1 MRLSR
6 RGLLLAGA
14 GLFVG
19 CRPGTHALPRPASTG
34 KTPLVRPAFAESGI
48 VVQSGDTTAHSAV
61 VWAKATNHP
70 GGRLV
75 VDVTRAGD
83 PEFANARRFQGSLA
97 SSETDR
103 TARALVEGLDP
114 GTEWLFRAGFGDAP
128 RPDRMAYGRTRTAPD
143 DDRDVRLAWSGDT
156 VGQGWGIDVSRGGLA
171 TYRALHEA
179 KPHAFLHVGDM
190 IYADG
195 VIEPEVRL
203 DDGSVWRNL
212 VTPAKRKV
220 AETLDDFR
228 GNFAY
233 SFECDTFRSCAAEV
247 PLYAMWDDHEVAND
261 FWPGRV
267 LEDPRFHEKRCDV
280 LVPNALRAMR
290 EYVPFRESKTLYR
303 SVSWG
308 RAAEVFVTDTRSYRS
323 PDGLDRETAS
333 DAARSAL
340 WGDEQVEW
348 LVRGLVASRARWKI
362 VTLGMPLAL
371 VLPHTYAGE
380 ASTQDGLGQG
390 EGPPLGRELELVRVL
405 SACRAAGVANVLFLS
420 ADVHYAAVHRF
431 DPSRAVYKDFAG
443 FHEAVAGPLHASSF
457 PTKALDPTFGPEVLF
472 QVEEPR
478 SSGSGPVAGR
488 QSYGVVE
495 IAKGTHELAIRVYSG
510 TGAELHVTRLV
521 PQRA

>member
-1 MRLSR
+1 MSLSR
-6 RGLLLAGA
+6 RGFLLAGA

-19 CRPGTHALPRPASTG
+19 CGADSRTLPRTSSAG

-48 VVQSGDTTAHSAV
+48 VVQSGDITSSAAV
-61 VWAKATNHP
+61 VWAKGAPAHS
-70 GGRLV
+70 GRLV
-75 VDVTRAGD
+75 VDVTRASD
-83 PEFANARRFQGSLA
+83 PEFAHARRFQGSLA

-103 TARALVEGLDP
+103 TARAVVEGLDP

-128 RPDRMAYGRTRTAPD
+128 KPDRMAYGRTRTAPE

-195 VIEPEVRL
+195 VVEPEVRL

-212 VTPAKRKV
+212 VTPAKSKV

-308 RAAEVFVTDTRSYRS
+308 RAAEVFVTDTRS
-323 PDGLDRETAS
+323 
-333 DAARSAL
+333 
-340 WGDEQVEW
+340 V
-348 LVRGLVASRARWKI
+348 
-362 VTLGMPLAL
+362 
-371 VLPHTYAGE
+371 
-380 ASTQDGLGQG
+380 
-390 EGPPLGRELELVRVL
+390 
-405 SACRAAGVANVLFLS
+405 
-420 ADVHYAAVHRF
+420 
-431 DPSRAVYKDFAG
+431 
-443 FHEAVAGPLHASSF
+443 
-457 PTKALDPTFGPEVLF
+457 
-472 QVEEPR
+472 
-478 SSGSGPVAGR
+478 
-488 QSYGVVE
+488 
-495 IAKGTHELAIRVYSG
+495 
-510 TGAELHVTRLV
+510 
-521 PQRA
+521 